1 MDSSVVF
8 LQNGDVPPSGFY
20 FNDSFTGAG
29 VVNPNWIASS
39 SATAGQAVL
48 TARADAT
55 KPTGGIAGLGTNTDA
70 VGSGALRLTSA
81 ANDQAAFVL
90 YNQKFDATKGVNIT
104 FDLFAYG
111 GVPFETGEQPGDGI
125 SFFLVDGD
133 TTTAIT
139 PGGFGGSLGYATK
152 SVAQNG
158 TVSDAGLTNAYLGV
172 GFDEF
177 GNFSDS
183 ADIGTASGGAA
194 GGRTIDSIAVR
205 GSGNGLTGYNYLGGS
220 GSLTAQGGID
230 TPGAT
235 TRTAAR
241 RTVEIDVDALGVV
254 DVSIDLNNDGDFD
267 DTNEQFDNVATGTGT
282 RPTNYKFGFAAST
295 GGSTNIHEVRNLAI
309 APSKSSDAG
318 ALTRTTPNAITFG
331 EFGTGLTYVENAAP
345 GVVGQSLTI
354 EGNPTNITSATVKI
368 TNNFAAT
375 QDRLT
380 IGGAPAT
387 TTSGTITGTPI
398 TWVYDATG
406 GTVTFTGAATAAQ
419 YQDALRQVTYAN
431 NSDAP
436 TTGDR
441 TIRYTLLNAATP
453 ITVRDALVKI
463 NAVDDLP
470 TNITLS
476 STGVPVGVA
485 GGVVG
490 TFTITDPDGVGDA
503 GSYTFTQP
511 TDARFEIVGTAATG
525 FQLKLKAGTTITA
538 GTAPITGLA
547 IGLTDAGAPGTGAFS
562 KNFDLTP
569 GQRRGEVFWRN
580 PNGTE
585 VFWYL
590 DNAKLVNAG
599 VVNSPLDLS
608 AGWVLK
614 GTADMDA
621 DGIKDQIY
629 QNGTQ
634 IRYLPFTETNGQS
647 AGVKTAVTPVFAS
660 TKFGAANGQTATP
673 GAGWELVAVENV
685 SGTAQADLIFYSRA
699 LDRLVYWTTG
709 ANGQITDGGYFTS
722 AAAPVTG
729 QATGAANS
737 WNVKSVADFTGDGK
751 VDVLWQNTQGVVVLW
766 NLDGTV
772 VNLTGGSKVLPSMPT
787 SFALAGTGDFNG
799 DGIKDVVWR
808 DNAAN
813 ITRFWTFNNTGTP
826 TQTADNSAI
835 VANSGFQIQAIAD
848 INGDGRSDI
857 LWRDLVTDRSV
868 LWNLD
873 LGATPGATFLV
884 SAVKTGSGYITN
896 FLPGGNQQPYINGD
910 RSWKIETANGIPSTV
925 AA

>member
-1 MDSSVVF
+1 MDAPVF
-8 LQNGDVPPSGFY
+8 SQLGDVPPSGFY

-48 TARADAT
+48 TARADAA
-55 KPTGGIAGLGTNTDA
+55 KPTGGIAGIGAVGTDA
-70 VGSGALRLTSA
+70 VGNGALRLTSA
-81 ANDQAAFVL
+81 AGDQSAFVL
-90 YNQKFDATKGVNIT
+90 YNEKFDATKGVNIT

-111 GVPFETGEQPGDGI
+111 GTPFADGEQPGDGI

-152 SVAQNG
+152 STNQDGVVNAP
-158 TVSDAGLTNAYLGV
+158 GLTNAYLGV

-177 GNFSDS
+177 GNFSNPD
-183 ADIGTASGGAA
+183 DIGAASGGP
-194 GGRTIDSIAVR
+194 GRTIDSIAVR
-205 GSGNGLTGYNYLGGS
+205 GSGNGTTGYNYLGGS

-230 TPGAT
+230 TPGVT
-235 TRTAAR
+235 TRATAR

-267 DTNEQFDNVATGTGT
+267 DTNEQFNNVATGTGT

-295 GGSTNIHEVRNLAI
+295 GGSTNIHEIRNLAI
-309 APSKSSDAG
+309 APSKSSDSG
-318 ALTRTTPNAITFG
+318 VLTTPNAITFG

-345 GVVGQSLTI
+345 GAVSQSLTI

-380 IGGAPAT
+380 IGGAPVT
-387 TTSGTITGTPI
+387 TTSGTFAGTPI
-398 TWVYDATG
+398 TWAYDAAG
-406 GTVTFTGAATAAQ
+406 GTLTLTGAATAAQ
-419 YQDALRQVTYAN
+419 YEAALRQVTYAN
-431 NSDAP
+431 SSDAP

-441 TIRYTLLNAATP
+441 TIRYTLLNATTP

-476 STGVPVGVA
+476 STAVPVGVA

-490 TFTITDPDGVGDA
+490 NFIITDPDGVGDA

-511 TDARFEIVGTAATG
+511 ADTRFEIVGTAATG
-525 FQLKLKAGTTITA
+525 FQLKLKPGVSIAA

-547 IGLTDAGAPGTGAFS
+547 INLTDAGAPGTGVFT
-562 KNFDLTP
+562 KNFDITP

-580 PNGTE
+580 PNGLE

-590 DNAKLVNAG
+590 DNARLVNAA
-599 VVNSPLDLS
+599 VINSPLDLS

-614 GTADMDA
+614 GTADMDG
-621 DGIKDQIY
+621 DGIKDQVY
-629 QNGTQ
+629 NNGAQ
-634 IRYLPFTETNGQS
+634 VRYLPFTETNGQS
-647 AGVKTAVTPVFAS
+647 TGVKPVVTPTFAS
-660 TKFGAANGQTATP
+660 TKFGAANGQAATIAP
-673 GAGWELVAVENV
+673 GWELVAVENV
-685 SGTAQADLIFYSRA
+685 AGTAQADLIFQNRA
-699 LDRLVYWTTG
+699 ADRLVYWTTG
-709 ANGQITDGGYFTS
+709 ANGQIVDGGFFTS
-722 AAAPVTG
+722 ATAPTG
-729 QATGAANS
+729 QGTGAPNT
-737 WNVKSVADFTGDGK
+737 WNVQTVADFTGDGK
-751 VDVLWQNTQGVVVLW
+751 VDVLWRNTQGVTVLW

-772 VNLTGGSKVLPSMPT
+772 VNLAGSKVLPSMPT
-787 SFALAGTGDFNG
+787 TFAFAGTGDFNG

-813 ITRFWTFNNTGTP
+813 ITRFWTFNNTGSA

-848 INGDGRSDI
+848 MNGDGRSDI
-857 LWRDLVTDRSV
+857 LWRDSVTDRSV
-868 LWNLD
+868 LWNID
-873 LGATPGATFLV
+873 LGATPGATFQI
-884 SAVKTGSGYITN
+884 SAVKTGSGYITDN
-896 FLPGGNQQPYINGD
+896 RTDLANTTPFVNGD
-910 RSWKIETANGIPSTV
+910 RSWKIETANGIPLVTT
-925 AA
+925 A